1 MKQLFVKPARK
12 GLIVRDPQTGQ
23 PLSYEGEQKPDTTYW
38 RRRLRDGDVVAPT
51 PAKGGK
57 SK

>member
-1 MKQLFVKPARK
+1 MKQLFVKPARN
-12 GLIVRDPQTGQ
+12 GLIVRDPQTGK
-23 PLSYEGEQKPDTTYW
+23 PLSAEGEQKPDTTYW
-38 RRRLRDGDVVAPT
+38 RRRLRDGDVVAST